1 MLKIATVTLILPILL
16 AIILAL
22 ALIILRVETQLLELS
37 ALGYRVLGILVE
49 RTR

>member
-16 AIILAL
+16 AIIL

-37 ALGYRVLGILVE
+37 ALGYRVLGILVV

>member
-16 AIILAL
+16 AIIL